1 MFKLNDSF
9 TLEIVVTQSNSNVDI
24 TGAVNYHYGKFPPKI
39 TYDAFI
45 KQLLNSERAIAR
57 YDQMLKNMH
66 NSEILLAPLRN
77 QEAVISSRMEG
88 TISTMDEI
96 LQYQADF
103 DSDELGNAET
113 RSEVVETVLYER
125 ALKNAQLGM
134 EGGQPLSKFLIR
146 AAHGQLLSYGRGASK
161 SPGQFKTEQNY
172 LAGSRGKIL
181 FVPISPEKLDEGL
194 DALFNYIDKSDDPDL
209 IKAAVTHVEF
219 ESLHPFKDGNG
230 RIGRML
236 ITLMM
241 WKANLISQPH
251 YYISGYFEEHKDEY
265 IDAMRRVSEED
276 DWSGWCSFFLKA
288 VEEQANS
295 NLRIVERISGLYDEM
310 KERFAEALSS
320 KSSGAVLDFVF
331 TYPVFKANKFVNS
344 EKIPSAS
351 APRFLKLLVENKL
364 IVMIEEGSGRRPAR
378 YRFEP
383 LMELLRV

>member
-1 MFKLNDSF
+1 M
-9 TLEIVVTQSNSNVDI
+9 TQQTANFDM
-24 TGAVNYHYGKFPPKI
+24 TDAVEYHYGKFPPKI
-39 TYDAFI
+39 TYDSFI

-77 QEAVISSRMEG
+77 REAVMSSRMEG

-96 LQYQADF
+96 LQYKADF
-103 DSDELGNAET
+103 DNEGLGNTET

-125 ALKNAQLGM
+125 ALTNAQEGM
-134 EGGQPLSKFLIR
+134 EDGHPLSKHLIR
-146 AAHGQLLSYGRGASK
+146 MAHEQLLSLGRGALK
-161 SPGQFKTEQNY
+161 SPGQFKTQQNY
-172 LAGSRGKIL
+172 LGSKGRKGKIT
-181 FVPISPEKLDEGL
+181 FIPISPERLDEGL
-194 DALFNYIDKSDDPDL
+194 DALFRYIEESDDPDL

-219 ESLHPFKDGNG
+219 ESLHPFEDGNG

-241 WKANLISQPH
+241 WKAKLISQPH

-265 IDAMRRVSEED
+265 IDAMRRVSEND

-295 NLRIVERISGLYDEM
+295 NLMIVERISSLYDDM
-310 KERFAEALSS
+310 KERFADALSS

-331 TYPVFKANKFVNS
+331 TYPVFKANKFVGN

-383 LMELLRV
+383 LMELVRV